1 MWAQESSISVFHVRL
16 PNKVAIITFLFSHS
30 AAFPHKAM
38 NPISHWLVVGSSE
51 GQPSDNMGGKGVR
64 ERGGRISSQDLQ
76 RSWAASYSQ
85 HAFSVSYHNECW
97 YTTWYRGRQDLLT
110 CSPRNA
116 RNSHLFLQFSK
127 ILCFYCLDTD
137 KWVRMFS
144 QPGGTAW
151 KDVLPGCT
159 SGQDWVDLEKVWKI
173 KLEMVYLANWF
184 SPLFSGRW

>member
-1 MWAQESSISVFHVRL
+1 
-16 PNKVAIITFLFSHS
+16 
-30 AAFPHKAM
+30 
-38 NPISHWLVVGSSE
+38 
-51 GQPSDNMGGKGVR
+51 MGGRGVR

-76 RSWAASYSQ
+76 RSGATSYSQ

-97 YTTWYRGRQDLLT
+97 YTTWYRGRQDLLS

-144 QPGGTAW
+144 RPSGTAW

-159 SGQDWVDLEKVWKI
+159 SRQDSDNDHEVMPAIEVLNFALSFTVRDTWTKPSIHPWK
-173 KLEMVYLANWF
+173 YWAWSS
-184 SPLFSGRW
+184 SPEI